1 MTTFIDSPGFFTIYL
16 PLNWVVRGDCDH
28 HQRSP
33 EDDERRPKNEVG
45 HEDKAGCG
53 MYPGRFGHGHG
64 RRPQTHP
71 AEGQGASLSRTLVL
85 VGLIEN
91 KSGSGLISTLLNES
105 CSAVCVLPKVR
116 AARRHLLC
124 YTCTHMHPF
133 TRTY

>member
-1 MTTFIDSPGFFTIYL
+1 MAQLLKAVDQKSSVVLGSFIINHLS

-53 MYPGRFGHGHG
+53 VYPGRFGHGHG

-71 AEGQGASLSRTLVL
+71 AEGQGVSLSPTLVL
-85 VGLIEN
+85 VGLI
-91 KSGSGLISTLLNES
+91 
-105 CSAVCVLPKVR
+105 
-116 AARRHLLC
+116 
-124 YTCTHMHPF
+124 
-133 TRTY
+133 